1 MEINPLQQL
10 TDEELKEYDL
20 CRKNN
25 FSKTTINNKVTED
38 YTTWYPT
45 FQKLV
50 LYIYTKGKIIYL
62 NNNIN
67 ENKTV
72 EEVADILLEQ
82 EKQSRK

>member
-1 MEINPLQQL
+1 MEINPLQEL

-20 CRKNN
+20 CRKKN

-38 YTTWYPT
+38 YTTWYST
-45 FQKLV
+45 FQKLA
-50 LYIYTKGKIIYL
+50 LYIYNNGKTLYTI
-62 NNNIN
+62 NNIDH
-67 ENKTV
+67 NKTV